1 MKQLSIN
8 MLKSRLSNSYLGV
21 SINMAK
27 PRIFVSSTY
36 FDLKQIR
43 NDLAKLFNDLGY
55 DSIRNETG
63 NIAYENSTT
72 LEENCYKEI
81 NYSDVIVHIVGNK
94 FGTESQLIKG
104 KSISQVEIDNAI
116 KLNKH
121 IFIFIDKKVFN
132 EFDTYL
138 LNETHDKTQYASV
151 DDSRIF
157 KHIKYL
163 KSLPRNN
170 VIHPFETADDI
181 TSFLK
186 EQFAGLLHRYLSEQ
200 ARVNEVQYVEK
211 LEKIT
216 TSLNQLA
223 EIVSKKTEESNK
235 DTQNILLSMH
245 PLMNELKS
253 LLKVSY
259 RVFFLTLEELN
270 DWLLARNFKTVS
282 EDNWDSPEYFEWLNN
297 KLPYD
302 KKLLKISINLFD
314 EVGNL
319 KLLPASQWND
329 QMVKLE
335 KYEPE
340 SGFNSPEPLKSDDI
354 PF

>member
-1 MKQLSIN
+1 MIKYDIN
-8 MLKSRLSNSYLGV
+8 FTYYGD
-21 SINMAK
+21 IMAK

-36 FDLKQIR
+36 YDLKQIR

-55 DSIRNETG
+55 DSIRNEAG
-63 NIAYENSTT
+63 NIPYENTTT

-94 FGTESQLIKG
+94 FGTESQQIKG

-138 LNETHDKTQYASV
+138 LNEDNESLKYASV
-151 DDSRIF
+151 NDPRIF

-163 KSLPRNN
+163 KALPKNN
-170 VIHPFETADDI
+170 VIHPFESADDI

-186 EQFAGLLHRYLSEQ
+186 EQFSGLLHRYLTEQ
-200 ARVNEVQYVEK
+200 SRINEVQYVEK

-216 TSLNQLA
+216 ASLSQLA
-223 EIVSKKTEESNK
+223 EIVSQKSEDSSK
-235 DTQNILLSMH
+235 DINNLLLSMH
-245 PLMNELKS
+245 PLMSELKS

-259 RVFFLTLEELN
+259 RVFFLTLDELN
-270 DWLLARNFKTVS
+270 DWLLARSFKTVPK
-282 EDNWDSPEYFEWLNN
+282 DAWDSLDYYEWLNDSN
-297 KLPYD
+297 PNNQ
-302 KKLLKISINLFD
+302 KLLQISVNLFD
-314 EVGNL
+314 ENGNL
-319 KLLPASQWND
+319 KLLSSSQWD
-329 QMVKLE
+329 DSMVV
-335 KYEPE
+335 
-340 SGFNSPEPLKSDDI
+340 LKPYVPMVEQQRILQPDDI